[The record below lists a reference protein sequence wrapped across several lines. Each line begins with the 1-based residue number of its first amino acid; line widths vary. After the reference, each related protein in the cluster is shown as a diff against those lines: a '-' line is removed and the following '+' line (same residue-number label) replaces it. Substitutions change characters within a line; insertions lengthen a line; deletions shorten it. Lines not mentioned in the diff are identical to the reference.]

1 MGGNVI
7 LKANPFLWIREQ
19 VESSSNNPQD
29 LNRRW
34 WERMPMTYVD
44 WGMNK
49 RDLSEHKAFHEVQ
62 KAFLQNNP
70 WVIENIDFAK
80 FRNKRVLEIGCGS
93 GAAACLFANAGASV
107 TAIDITETS
116 VRLANACAEAC
127 GVHMSV
133 HQMDAEQTSFSS
145 DSFDYIFSWGVLHHT
160 SHPLRAFKEVSR
172 LLKPGGEG
180 LIMVYNRSS
189 LRYYLK
195 GLYWL
200 LLKRKIFKGYSLS
213 KVQRFF
219 TDGYYHNH
227 FTAKELAL
235 CLSDVGLTTHRISIT
250 HISKRMIP
258 FITKRLDEYLKTK
271 YGWLLIAEFHK
282 H

>member
-1 MGGNVI
+1 M
-7 LKANPFLWIREQ
+7 KANPFLKVRKQ
-19 VESSSNNPQD
+19 VESNSNNLQD
-29 LNRRW
+29 LNRLW
-34 WERMPMTYVD
+34 WERMPMTYVG
-44 WGMNK
+44 WGMNE
-49 RDLSEHKAFHEVQ
+49 RDLSDNKAFQEVR
-62 KAFLQNNP
+62 KIFLQNNP

-80 FRNKRVLEIGCGS
+80 FRNQRILEIGCGS

-116 VRLANACAEAC
+116 VRLTNACAAAC
-127 GVHMSV
+127 GVNMSV

-145 DSFDYIFSWGVLHHT
+145 GIFDYIFSWGVLHHT
-160 SHPLRAFKEVSR
+160 SKPLRAFKEVSR

-180 LIMVYNRSS
+180 LIMVYNRLS
-189 LRYYLK
+189 LRYYLQ

-200 LLKRKIFKGYSLS
+200 FLKRKIFKGYSLS

-235 CLSDVGLTTHRISIT
+235 SLSDVGLTTHRISIT
-250 HISKRMIP
+250 HMSKRMIP
-258 FITKRLDEYLKTK
+258 FIPKRLDKFLKTK
-271 YGWLLIAEFHK
+271 YGWLLIDEFIK
-282 H
+282 DPKP